1 MTSARERPT
10 LEEVA
15 RRAGVSRATVSRV
28 VNGSTTVA
36 LPIQEAVRRAVR
48 ELGYVPNLAA
58 RTLVTQ
64 RTDSIALVLPET
76 ATRVFSDDPLFPG
89 IVRGVSQELEAADR
103 QLVLMMAGSAAS
115 HDRIER
121 YAMGR
126 HVDGVM
132 FASMHGM
139 DPLPGALAR
148 IGMPSVC
155 SGRPLG
161 RAAVPYV
168 DIDHLAGVASAV
180 RHLLDAGRQR
190 IATIAGPQDMVAG
203 IERLAGYRD
212 ALRGSDRRSIVAVG
226 DFTRESGAVAMRHL
240 LDDDPKLDAVFV
252 ASDLMADGAL
262 RTLREAGRRVPDDVA
277 VIGFDDAE
285 FASYTDPR
293 SPRCASR
300 SSRSAAR
307 WCGSSCDSPKVN
319 RSKTPSSCRRT
330 WWSGTAHE
338 DAAGP
343 EPGGVL
349 FTRIRYQQVGVVLQR
364 RPAAATTMA
373 RAWLS
378 VAPVWIRRRA
388 STSPCRTTAWNWT
401 APFRFS
407 LIRTAPSPAKSVP
420 TTVRVAR
427 RFGSPMMST
436 VVQLGRTSRRS
447 SMCRAAHVGAYRL
460 TCSRTYRSSSRLT
473 LRLRLATR
481 WSSAVV

>member
-36 LPIQEAVRRAVR
+36 PPIQEAVRRAVR

-148 IGMPSVC
+148 IGMPAVC

-161 RAAVPYV
+161 RPSVPYV
-168 DIDHLAGVASAV
+168 DIDHVNGVASAM
-180 RHLLDAGRQR
+180 RRLLDGGRHR

-203 IERLAGYRD
+203 IERLAGYREV
-212 ALRGSDRRSIVAVG
+212 LRGSDRRSIVAVG

-285 FASYTDPR
+285 FARYTDP
-293 SPRCASR
+293 P
-300 SSRSAAR
+300 
-307 WCGSSCDSPKVN
+307 
-319 RSKTPSSCRRT
+319 
-330 WWSGTAHE
+330 
-338 DAAGP
+338 
-343 EPGGVL
+343 L
-349 FTRIRYQQVGVVLQR
+349 
-364 RPAAATTMA
+364 
-373 RAWLS
+373 
-378 VAPVWIRRRA
+378 
-388 STSPCRTTAWNWT
+388 
-401 APFRFS
+401 
-407 LIRTAPSPAKSVP
+407 
-420 TTVRVAR
+420 TTVRQ
-427 RFGSPMMST
+427 PIIEI
-436 VVQLGRTSRRS
+436 GRE
-447 SMCRAAHVGAYRL
+447 MVRL
-460 TCSRTYRSSSRLT
+460 L
-473 LRLRLATR
+473 LRLAEGEPVEDALILPTHLVVR
-481 WSSAVV
+481 DSA